1 MPRTS
6 SSRFVRS
13 LETQPARRFLEVPAH
28 ALHKAPALPL
38 ERKLAAAA
46 FPLDEPAD
54 GLRTGPG
61 LLPCQLLSGED
72 WLSLPSPRN
81 PIQEQEA
88 YRLNSCPC
96 DLTLS
101 EPPSSLPLHRAV
113 SSHGSVYH
121 TRRAEAGLCLPIP
134 SSGPQQQRETAG
146 IPFPLGADPLS
157 RALSGL
163 L

>member
-13 LETQPARRFLEVPAH
+13 LETQPACRFLEVPAH
-28 ALHKAPALPL
+28 ALHKVLALPL

-54 GLRTGPG
+54 GLRTEPG

-101 EPPSSLPLHRAV
+101 EPPSSLPLHRAE

-121 TRRAEAGLCLPIP
+121 TRPGVLKLGSACQPHPQGP
-134 SSGPQQQRETAG
+134 SRKERQ
-146 IPFPLGADPLS
+146 LGFHS
-157 RALSGL
+157 L
-163 L
+163 LELIA